1 MPDPDRS
8 PEHYRRRRDVSVWR
22 VPGMLALTLVTVAG
36 FGGYAALF
44 SVAPLWVVHGGQGSL
59 GAGLVT
65 GVLLLAT
72 VATQPLVPPVLRRFG
87 HGPSLA
93 AAMLLLGVPS
103 LCFGLSDHLTP
114 VLVLSAIRGVGFGIL
129 TVTGSVVVAQLVPVA
144 RRGEAVGVYG
154 LGVAVPNLLLLPS
167 SVAVAE
173 RIGFWWVFVI
183 GAVPLLGIPAAFR
196 LSRALHAVPGR
207 SSTPRPEAS
216 RPAGLLSVVLPP
228 TVVLFAVTLAGG
240 ALMTFLPQLTGSTAL
255 SVTALL
261 VLGLVAALSR
271 WLVGR
276 VADRHGAARML
287 APLLMI
293 TAAGLLLTVLALA
306 GTGQR
311 ARPGLLV
318 AAMAVAG
325 LGYGALQNLTLLA
338 AFSRVETREYG
349 AASAIWNVGF
359 DAGTG
364 FGAVLVGVIAAG
376 SSFGVGFLVTA
387 ALALLALPLTRARAR
402 PGV

>member
-1 MPDPDRS
+1 
-8 PEHYRRRRDVSVWR
+8 
-22 VPGMLALTLVTVAG
+22 MLALTLLTVAG

-44 SVAPLWVVHGGQGSL
+44 SVAPLWVVHGGQGTV

-65 GVLLLAT
+65 GVLLLST
-72 VATQPLVPPVLRRFG
+72 VATQPLVPPLLRRVG
-87 HGPSLA
+87 HGPSLVA
-93 AAMLLLGVPS
+93 SMLLLGGPS
-103 LCFGLSDHLTP
+103 LCLGFSDGLAPVLGLSA
-114 VLVLSAIRGVGFGIL
+114 VRGVGFGIL
-129 TVTGSVVVAQLVPVA
+129 TVTGSALVAQLVPVA

-183 GAVPLLGIPAAFR
+183 GAVPLLGIPAALR
-196 LSRALHAVPGR
+196 LGRVLHAPGR
-207 SSTPRPEAS
+207 PLPTATAPPQRWAS
-216 RPAGLLSVVLPP
+216 FGVVLPP
-228 TVVLFAVTLAGG
+228 ALVLFAVTLAGG
-240 ALMTFLPQLTGSTAL
+240 ALMTFLPQFTGSTAL

-261 VLGLVAALSR
+261 VLGLVAALGR

-287 APLLMI
+287 APMLMV
-293 TAAGLLLTVLALA
+293 TVAGLLLTALALLGA
-306 GTGQR
+306 GQR
-311 ARPGLLV
+311 ARPALLL

-325 LGYGALQNLTLLA
+325 LGYGSLQNLTLVA
-338 AFSRVETREYG
+338 AFSRVAASEYA

-364 FGAVLVGVIAAG
+364 LGAVLVGLVAART
-376 SSFGVGFLVTA
+376 SFGVGFLVTA
-387 ALALLALPLTRARAR
+387 AFALAALPLTRVRVR
-402 PGV
+402 VPG